1 MPSFPVGNDF
11 LSSQSQDMSNVCP
24 YRVTMSHGMTEADLA
39 EHCQPTAHFHIHH
52 S

>member
-39 EHCQPTAHFHIHH
+39 KHCQPSAHFWIHH